1 MKWTGLDVFDS
12 TIQRTN
18 VWLKELMQEMNW
30 SDHRRAYLAFRC
42 VLHAIRDHLTTSD
55 AISLGDQLPM
65 LVRGFYYDGWNPA
78 GTPVPLRNRNDFLSE
93 LAKSMESHGDRASN
107 PEIVARAVFRLLER
121 KVNEGEIDDIQH
133 LMPGALL
140 DLWPP
145 SLRAA

>member
-1 MKWTGLDVFDS
+1 
-12 TIQRTN
+12 
-18 VWLKELMQEMNW
+18 
-30 SDHRRAYLAFRC
+30 
-42 VLHAIRDHLTTSD
+42 
-55 AISLGDQLPM
+55 M
-65 LVRGFYYDGWNPA
+65 LVRGFYYDGWNSA